1 MSTNDPFGARAQL
14 SLADGSS
21 VSYFRLGALEERGLA
36 KLDRLPFTVRILLE
50 NQLRHA
56 GGEFVDASHVEALA
70 KWSPSRVAN
79 PDDEFELPFMPAR
92 VVLQD
97 FTGVPCVVDLAS
109 MRAAVARMGGDVKK
123 INPLVPVDLV
133 IDHSVQID
141 RFGTTVA
148 FAQNVDLEYER
159 NSERYTLLRWAQRS
173 FENFRVV
180 PPGTGIVHQVNLE
193 FLSPVIASKQEG
205 GTTVVFPDTVVGTD
219 SHTTMINGVG
229 VLGWGVGGI
238 EAEAVMLGQPLYQLE
253 PEVVGVRLT
262 GALPNGATAT
272 DLVLTIT
279 EMLRKH
285 GVVGRFVEYFGRG
298 LSNLPLADRATISN
312 MAPEYG
318 ATAGLFPIDAET
330 IRYLRLTGRS
340 DAQVDL
346 VERYCK
352 AQRLFRTDDMP
363 DPEYNT
369 VLELDLGSVVPS
381 VAGPR
386 RPQDRV
392 VLADV
397 RKTLRGAYA
406 NVFEDAVNTLDIAT
420 EETEGNDPKVAA
432 TMATATATRPVHLGE
447 TRVSH
452 AGGDM
457 SMHHG
462 AVVIAAITS
471 CTNTSNPSVML
482 GAGLVAKKA
491 VERGLDV
498 PKYVKT
504 SLAPGS
510 QVVNRYLERAG
521 LLPHLE
527 ALGFHV
533 VGYGCTTCIGNSGPL
548 PPAVNQAV
556 EDNQLIAAAVL
567 SGNRNFEGRIHPL
580 VRAAFLASPPLV
592 IAYALAGTTDIDL
605 TTDPIGFDPNGDP
618 VFLADIW
625 PSTEEVRATVEQAL
639 GPDLYREEYANV
651 FDGDARWQGLPVPS
665 GDLYVWEAASTYVQ
679 DPPFFQSLESGPG
692 SIADITGARVL
703 ALLGDSVTTDH
714 ISPAGSI
721 GKTSPAGTYL
731 VEHGVKP
738 YEFNSYGARRGNHE
752 VMMRGTF
759 ANIRLKNQLTPG
771 KEGNV
776 TLHLPTGDEMTIYDA
791 SMRYQDAGTP
801 LVVIGGKEYGTGS
814 SRDWAAKG
822 TLLLGVKAVLVESF
836 ERIHRSNLVGMGVLP
851 LQFLPGESASSH
863 GLTGHE
869 TFDILG
875 LESLTPKGTITV
887 RATAPDGKVKEFQV
901 LVRIDSSVEV
911 EYYRNGGILPTVLR
925 RLVGDEPVA

>member
-1 MSTNDPFGARAQL
+1 MGVFDTFGAREL
-14 SLADGSS
+14 LTLGDGSL
-21 VSYFRLGALEERGLA
+21 VAYYRLGALQDQGLTN
-36 KLDRLPFTVRILLE
+36 LDRLPFTVRILLE

-56 GGEFVDASHVEALA
+56 GGEFVDPNHVEALA
-70 KWSPSRVAN
+70 KWSPSRVSN

-109 MRAAVARMGGDVKK
+109 MRAAVSRMGGDVKK

-193 FLSPVIASKQEG
+193 FLSPVIAGQVQDGSP
-205 GTTVVFPDTVVGTD
+205 TVFPVSVVGPVCP
-219 SHTTMINGVG
+219 TTMINGVG

-253 PEVVGVRLT
+253 PDIVGVRLS
-262 GALPNGATAT
+262 GALPDGATAT

-285 GVVGRFVEYFGRG
+285 GVVGRFVEYFGKG
-298 LSNLPLADRATISN
+298 LSNLPLADRATIAN

-330 IRYLRLTGRS
+330 IRYLQLTGRS

-352 AQRLFRTDDMP
+352 AQNLFRTDATP
-363 DPEYNT
+363 DPQYNT
-369 VLELDLGSVVPS
+369 VLDLDLGTVVPS

-392 VLADV
+392 VLGEV
-397 RKTLRGAYA
+397 RNTLRSSYPQVFGDKLDAYE
-406 NVFEDAVNTLDIAT
+406 VQT

-432 TMATATATRPVHLGE
+432 QMATATLPRLTHVGDA
-447 TRVSH
+447 RVAQAASELL
-452 AGGDM
+452 
-457 SMHHG
+457 MHHG

-491 VERGLDV
+491 VERGLNV
-498 PKYVKT
+498 PRYVKT

-548 PPAVNQAV
+548 TPAVNQAV
-556 EDNQLIAAAVL
+556 EDHQLIASAVL

-592 IAYALAGTTDIDL
+592 IAYALAGTMDIDL
-605 TTDPIGFDPNGDP
+605 TKDPIGHDPNGDP
-618 VFLADIW
+618 VFLSDIW
-625 PSTEEVRATVEQAL
+625 PTTAEVRATVEQAL
-639 GPDLYREEYANV
+639 GPDLYREEYAEV
-651 FDGDARWQGLPVPS
+651 FDGDERWQSLPVPT
-665 GDLYVWEAASTYVQ
+665 GDLAVWDKTSTYVQ
-679 DPPFFQSLESGPG
+679 DPPFFQGLESGP
-692 SIADITGARVL
+692 STVADITGARVL

-731 VEHGVKP
+731 IDNGVKP

-759 ANIRLKNQLTPG
+759 ANSRLKNLLTPG

-776 TLHLPTGDEMTIYDA
+776 TLHLPSGDEMTIYDA
-791 SMRYQDAGTP
+791 SMRYQAAGTP

-814 SRDWAAKG
+814 SHDWAA
-822 TLLLGVKAVLVESF
+822 A
-836 ERIHRSNLVGMGVLP
+836 
-851 LQFLPGESASSH
+851 
-863 GLTGHE
+863 GLTGWAAE
-869 TFDILG
+869 ALLQDCR
-875 LESLTPKGTITV
+875 EAN
-887 RATAPDGKVKEFQV
+887 R
-901 LVRIDSSVEV
+901 
-911 EYYRNGGILPTVLR
+911 
-925 RLVGDEPVA
+925 